1 MGPTITFG
9 GIGSGMDVEG
19 LISGLVNA
27 SKQPVSRLQT
37 RTAAAKAAI
46 TDLSDVGGL
55 LSKLKTAA
63 TALDSPEKVGSY
75 KATSSNENALGITAN
90 GNAQPG
96 AYDVKVLQL
105 AAAERRYSN
114 GAATSSGALG
124 HTGTLTLQ
132 IGTGDTVS
140 PDSPVLIGGETATLN
155 IEAGDSLDSIIQ
167 KINDSGIRVKASSFY
182 DGKEY
187 RLQLR
192 GLDTGEDNAV
202 IIKQNGFDLGLEDE
216 DNIATKAQNAKVT
229 VDGFEVQ
236 SATNTIG
243 QAIPGVSLTVKQ
255 VTSEAFNISVQDDTA
270 ALGTKVKDFVD
281 AYNAVVN
288 KVHTT
293 AGFGKTKASNP
304 LLAGDSSLRGI
315 TSRLNSQLSRT
326 FGTGQFNTLASVGI
340 QLNNDGTLRLDQ
352 TKLTNAIAKDSRAV
366 TDVIAGGASTDGMM
380 DMMRELASSLT
391 APNSGT
397 LDVRKE
403 GLQSQAKRYD
413 DQIGVEQKRLDALE
427 NRLRKTFSE
436 MDSTV
441 AGYKSQLNYLLA
453 NS

>member
-9 GIGSGMDVEG
+9 GIGSGMDIEG
-19 LISGLVNA
+19 LISGLVNV
-27 SKQPVSRLQT
+27 SKQPISRLQS
-37 RTAAAKAAI
+37 RTAAAKAAV

-63 TALDSPEKVGSY
+63 TALDSQEKVGSY
-75 KATSSNENALGITAN
+75 KASSSNENALAITAN

-105 AAAERRYSN
+105 AAADRRYSN

-140 PDSPVLIGGETATLN
+140 PESPVLVGGDTATLN
-155 IEAGDSLDSIIQ
+155 IEATDSLDSIIQ
-167 KINDSGIRVKASSFY
+167 KINDSGMRIKASSFF
-182 DGKEY
+182 DGKQY
-187 RLQLR
+187 RLQIR
-192 GLDTGEDNAV
+192 GLDTGEDNA
-202 IIKQNGFDLGLEDE
+202 IILQQNGFDLGLEDE
-216 DNIATKAQNAKVT
+216 ANIATKAQNAKIT
-229 VDGFEVQ
+229 VDGFEVE

-243 QAIPGVSLTVKQ
+243 QAIPGVSLSLKQ
-255 VTSEAFNISVQDDTA
+255 VTTEPFSISVQDDTD
-270 ALGTKVKDFVD
+270 ALGSKVKDFVD

-288 KVHTT
+288 KVHTA

-304 LLAGDSSLRGI
+304 LLAGDSALRGI
-315 TSRLNSQLSRT
+315 TNRLNSQLSRT
-326 FGTGQFNTLASVGI
+326 FGTGQFNTMASIGI

-352 TKLTNAIAKDSRAV
+352 SKLTAAIGKDSRAV
-366 TDVIAGGASTDGMM
+366 TDIIAGGANSDGMM
-380 DMMRELASSLT
+380 DMMRDLAASLT
-391 APNSGT
+391 APTTGT

-403 GLQSQAKRYD
+403 GLQAQAKRYD
-413 DQIGVEQKRLDALE
+413 DQIGVEQKRLDTLE
-427 NRLRKTFSE
+427 ARLRKTFSE

-441 AGYKSQLNYLLA
+441 AGYRSQLNYLLA

>member
-27 SKQPVSRLQT
+27 SKQPISRLQS

-63 TALDSPEKVGSY
+63 TALDSQEKVGSY
-75 KATSSNENALGITAN
+75 KASSSNENALGITAN

-96 AYDVKVLQL
+96 SYKVEVEQL

-114 GAATSSGALG
+114 GAATSNGALG
-124 HTGTLTLQ
+124 YTGALTLQ

-140 PDSPVLIGGETATLN
+140 PDSPVLVGGATATLN
-155 IEAGDSLDSIIQ
+155 IEATDSLDSIIQ

-182 DGKEY
+182 DGKQY
-187 RLQLR
+187 RLQIR
-192 GLDTGEDNAV
+192 GLDTGEENAV
-202 IIKQNGFDLGLEDE
+202 IVEQNGFDMGLNDE
-216 DNIATKAQNAKVT
+216 ANIATKAQNAKIK

-243 QAIPGVSLTVKQ
+243 QAIPGVTLTVKQ
-255 VTSEAFNISVQDDTA
+255 ETTEPFNISVQDDTD
-270 ALGTKVKDFVD
+270 ALGTKVKEFVD

-288 KVHTT
+288 KVHNT

-326 FGTGQFNTLASVGI
+326 FGTGQFNTLASLGI
-340 QLNNDGTLRLDQ
+340 QLNNNGTLKLDQ
-352 TKLTNAIAKDSRAV
+352 VKLNNAISKDSRAV
-366 TDVIAGGASTDGMM
+366 TDVIAGSASTDGMM
-380 DMMRELASSLT
+380 DMMRELASTLT
-391 APNSGT
+391 APTSGT
-397 LDVRKE
+397 LDVRKG
-403 GLQSQAKRYD
+403 GLEAQAKRYD
-413 DQIGVEQKRLDALE
+413 DQIGVEQKRLDTLE

>member
-27 SKQPVSRLQT
+27 SKQPISRLQS
-37 RTAAAKAAI
+37 RTAAAKAAV
-46 TDLSDVGGL
+46 TDLSDVGNL

-63 TALDSPEKVGSY
+63 TALDSQEKVGSY
-75 KATSSNENALGITAN
+75 KASSSNENALGITAN

-96 AYDVKVLQL
+96 AYEVQVLQL

-114 GAATSSGALG
+114 GAATSNGALG
-124 HTGTLTLQ
+124 YTGSLTLQ
-132 IGTGDTVS
+132 VGTGDTVS
-140 PDSPVLIGGETATLN
+140 PGSPVLVGGETATLN
-155 IEAGDSLDSIIQ
+155 IEATDSLDSIIQ

-182 DGKEY
+182 DGKQY
-187 RLQLR
+187 RLQIR

-202 IIKQNGFDLGLEDE
+202 IVEQSGFDMGLEDE
-216 DNIATKAQNAKVT
+216 ANIATRAQNAKIT

-255 VTSEAFNISVQDDTA
+255 VTSEAFNISVQDDTN
-270 ALGTKVKDFVD
+270 ALGSKIKEFVD

-315 TSRLNSQLSRT
+315 TSRLNAQLSKT
-326 FGTGQFNTLASVGI
+326 FGTGQFNTMASVGI

-352 TKLTNAIAKDSRAV
+352 TKLNNAIAKDSRAV
-366 TDVIAGGASTDGMM
+366 SDVIAGSASADGMM
-380 DMMRELASSLT
+380 DMMRELASTLT

-403 GLQSQAKRYD
+403 GLQAQAKRFD
-413 DQIGVEQKRLDALE
+413 DQIGVEQKRLDTLE
-427 NRLRKTFSE
+427 TRLRKTFSE

>member
-1 MGPTITFG
+1 
-9 GIGSGMDVEG
+9 MDIEG

-27 SKQPVSRLQT
+27 SKQPISRLQT
-37 RTAAAKAAI
+37 RTAAAKAAV

-63 TALDSPEKVGSY
+63 TALDSQEKVGSY
-75 KATSSNENALGITAN
+75 KASSSNENALAITAN

-114 GAATSSGALG
+114 GATSSNAALG

-140 PDSPVLIGGETATLN
+140 PESPVLVGGETATLN
-155 IEAGDSLDSIIQ
+155 IEATDSLDSIIQ

-182 DGKEY
+182 DGKQY
-187 RLQLR
+187 RLQIR

-202 IIKQNGFDLGLEDE
+202 IIKQNNFDLGLEDE
-216 DNIATKAQNAKVT
+216 ANIATKAQNAKIT

-243 QAIPGVSLTVKQ
+243 QAIPGVSLSLKQ
-255 VTSEAFNISVQDDTA
+255 VTSEAFNISVQDDTD
-270 ALGTKVKDFVD
+270 ALGSKVKDFVD

-326 FGTGQFNTLASVGI
+326 FGTGQFNTMASVGI

-352 TKLTNAIAKDSRAV
+352 TKLTNAISKDSRAV
-366 TDVIAGGASTDGMM
+366 TDIIAGSANADGMM
-380 DMMRELASSLT
+380 DMMRELASTLT

-413 DQIGVEQKRLDALE
+413 TQIGVEQKRLETLE
-427 NRLRKTFSE
+427 TRLRKTFSE